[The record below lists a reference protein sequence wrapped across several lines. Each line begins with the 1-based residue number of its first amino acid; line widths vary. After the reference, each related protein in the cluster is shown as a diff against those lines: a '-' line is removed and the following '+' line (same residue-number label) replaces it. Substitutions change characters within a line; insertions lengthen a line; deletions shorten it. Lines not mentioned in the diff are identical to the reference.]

1 MVTNRHIGSPVERV
15 EDLRF
20 LRGRGEYIDDVE
32 RERQL
37 YAVVLRSQI
46 AHGRIRS
53 IDTKPALRMPGVHS
67 ICLLYTS
74 DAPTKA

>member
-32 RERQL
+32 KAGGVRVADTLQQHNANVARW
-37 YAVVLRSQI
+37 YA
-46 AHGRIRS
+46 IRR
-53 IDTKPALRMPGVHS
+53 ARGEM
-67 ICLLYTS
+67 
-74 DAPTKA
+74 